1 MKHSFIR
8 FVGGLISFLG
18 IADIISAAHADN
30 YSRCSSISYI
40 TSSTNPTTRN
50 EFVHYRSL
58 SGVTWYY
65 NWPDVKYTGGALWD
79 ALPEFGTN
87 NLDGGWF
94 LAWHKHN
101 GTTFH
106 FPAYEYGGKLAKY
119 CLLPPGDTLYYVS
132 GAALFKPACAIAD
145 GSSYGGIY
153 TAGSRLATSY
163 GCCYSGENGLVT
175 GTGASGSGG
184 VECRCYYTEARS
196 GKAYKYDGSIY
207 SNIQEIK
214 ETKYCYRFVN
224 CAPGYYQATDDLSV
238 PDGKTGEY
246 CFETAPGL
254 FGPGQTNKDSA
265 TIGICQIPDIYYTSP
280 RNGAGINVCTTTG
293 CTATGY
299 RSFDW
304 YVPGRCYHECPSSK
318 SSVSNYVGAGRYLTV
333 HFASTVENTHITG
346 SGVSYS
352 GYSGMRSTVGINS
365 CRAAYYTAEDSNGN
379 EYQVS
384 CNSNYQ

>member
-8 FVGGLISFLG
+8 FVGGLISFFG

-30 YSRCSSISYI
+30 YSTCSSISYI
-40 TSSTNPTTRN
+40 TNSSNPVTRN
-50 EFVHYRSL
+50 EYVHYRTS
-58 SGVTWYY
+58 SGETWYY

-87 NLDGGWF
+87 YSAGGWF
-94 LAWHKHN
+94 TTWHKYRD
-101 GTTFH
+101 TTFR
-106 FPAYEYGGKLAKY
+106 FPHTSSNNKLAKY
-119 CLLPPGDTLYYVS
+119 CILPPGDTLYYVS
-132 GAALFKPACAIAD
+132 GGALFKPACAIAD
-145 GSSYGGIY
+145 GSSHGGIY
-153 TAGSRLATSY
+153 TASSSLATSY

-184 VECRCYYTEARS
+184 VECRCYYTEAES
-196 GKAYKYDGSIY
+196 GKKYQYNGSIY

-214 ETKYCYRFVN
+214 ATKYCYRFIN
-224 CAPGYYQATDDLSV
+224 CAPGYYQATDNLSV

-254 FGPGQTNKDSA
+254 FGFTQEDKDPASI
-265 TIGICQIPDIYYTSP
+265 TGCQIPQIYYTNAT
-280 RNGAGINVCTTTG
+280 NGAGINVCTNSG
-293 CTATGY
+293 CTTTGY

-304 YVPGRCYHECPSSK
+304 YNPGKCYHECPSSK
-318 SSVSNYVGAGRYLTV
+318 SNVSNYVGAGRYLTV
-333 HFASTVENTHITG
+333 HFASTVENTNITG

-365 CRAAYYTAEDSNGN
+365 CRAEYYTAEDSNGN
-379 EYQVS
+379 EYRVS